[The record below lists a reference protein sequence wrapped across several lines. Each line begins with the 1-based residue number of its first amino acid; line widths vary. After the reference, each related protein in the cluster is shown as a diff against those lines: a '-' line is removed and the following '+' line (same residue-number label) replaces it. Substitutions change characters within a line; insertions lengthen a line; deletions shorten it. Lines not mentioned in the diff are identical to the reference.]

1 MAFEP
6 VRIIHASH
14 LRLDHQLEGLTH
26 IPPEVHRIVEDATL
40 AAFDYLLAACL
51 DHRVDFLL
59 LTGNTFDRHDNSL
72 RAWAALEQGFE
83 LLDEHDIHVFVI
95 PGEMD
100 PASAW
105 LNGPRWPDNV
115 TVFYANDGGP
125 VAAMRDEKPVAT
137 VRQLDEFGRD
147 RDGLNLPR
155 GKSSTGGPLRL
166 APFTIGVMPSGSTFL
181 SSKFTQHKQGTTPSH
196 DDRSQGQ
203 HADLTDSPEFAD
215 VNADDIDAEGS
226 DDFHSPMQEFEAS
239 DYLAAQNSHEHDES
253 AEHGK
258 GSAGEVM
265 DYIALGGPPQRQTF
279 VTEDGLAHHPGTT
292 QGISAHEQGPC
303 GATLVELDHQGR
315 GRSVFIPTG
324 VVRWERLTIHVSPD
338 ATPTA
343 AEIAVRESLSH
354 ISAISS
360 EKICVLNWLL
370 PGEGQLEQSL
380 GDEEYVLQWLE
391 RIAAQSTKGHAVRYL
406 HQVDWLSAESSSAS
420 TAAME
425 QPDSVPSLRQE
436 FLQHLS
442 ELSRQGAESWLAAVR
457 RLERELGRDEA
468 ARILSRQTCEGE
480 RIHRQARR
488 LGRTWF
494 HDLREEH
501 DAA

>member
-26 IPPEVHRIVEDATL
+26 IPPEWHRVVEDATL
-40 AAFDYLLAACL
+40 AAFDYLLTACL
-51 DHRVDFLL
+51 DHQVDFLL

-95 PGEMD
+95 PGETD

-147 RDGLNLPR
+147 RDGLNLPH

-181 SSKFTQHKQGTTPSH
+181 SSKFTQHKPGTTPSDH
-196 DDRSQGQ
+196 DRLVGERDELSGS
-203 HADLTDSPEFAD
+203 AEFAD
-215 VNADDIDAEGS
+215 VDTDDINEESADA
-226 DDFHSPMQEFEAS
+226 DFHSPMHEFDAS
-239 DYLAAQNSHEHDES
+239 DS
-253 AEHGK
+253 AEHTK
-258 GSAGEVM
+258 GSTGEVM

-324 VVRWERLTIHVSPD
+324 IVRWERMTIHVSPD
-338 ATPTA
+338 ATPDA
-343 AEIAVRESLSH
+343 AEIAIRETLGH
-354 ISAISS
+354 ITPTSS
-360 EKICVLNWLL
+360 EKICVLSWLL

-380 GDEEYVLQWLE
+380 GSDERVLQWIE
-391 RIAAQSTKGHAVRYL
+391 RIAAQLVKDRAVRYL

-420 TAAME
+420 TSAIESAE
-425 QPDSVPSLRQE
+425 SVPSLRQD
-436 FLQHLS
+436 FLLHLA
-442 ELSRQGAESWLAAVR
+442 ELSRQGAESWLAAIR
-457 RLERELGRDEA
+457 RLEREFGRDEA